1 MAASYEIGGLWF
13 QVPKPLTFYAH
24 VRAAL
29 LNALAYTGG
38 DQHLAAVLLGI
49 TDRVMNY
56 KMVQF
61 DIPRSRQPE
70 PNLRR
75 VLAPVRPR
83 RHPKAHVHDAAEDD
97 RRRAA

>member
-1 MAASYEIGGLWF
+1 MRMAATYEIGGLWF

-38 DQHLAAVLLGI
+38 DQHRAAGLLGI

-56 KMVQF
+56 KMAQF
-61 DIPRSRQPE
+61 DIPRNRG
-70 PNLRR
+70 LR
-75 VLAPVRPR
+75 AGERPR
-83 RHPKAHVHDAAEDD
+83 RHQKAHVHDDDAEDD
-97 RRRAA
+97 TRKAA